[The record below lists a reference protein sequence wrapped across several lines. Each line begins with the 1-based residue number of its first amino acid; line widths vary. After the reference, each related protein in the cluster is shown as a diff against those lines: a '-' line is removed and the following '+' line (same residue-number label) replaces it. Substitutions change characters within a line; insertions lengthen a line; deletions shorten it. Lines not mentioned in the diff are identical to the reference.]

1 MRRFAVHT
9 LQHPPMTIEQR
20 PDNFDLIRSRARIR
34 AALDGV
40 ITIDAR
46 GVVAEWNPAAEL
58 IFGYS
63 ADEAIGRNM
72 AELIVPPDLREAHH
86 RGMEHYL
93 ATGEGPA
100 LDTRLEMP
108 AVRADGTQITIELT
122 ITAFTVSGEHWF
134 TGWARDI
141 TEIIATREEL
151 EQSRRRFESIVEHS
165 SDVIT
170 VLDNDGTWL
179 YTSDAGTRLT
189 GYEKGFDPEGG
200 IFSLLHPDDQGLAAR
215 ALAEVAN
222 GLRRPDEPVELRIVD
237 KQGHIRWFETVGVNL
252 VDNPAV
258 GGIVLHARDVT
269 ERREAERDL
278 RVRTRQLSGL
288 LRHIQFGVLVEDEHR
303 CVAIANQA
311 LADMFNSPVG
321 PDEMVG
327 ADCSEVAHAIKGLF
341 ADPEGFI
348 SGIEERIDQRQA
360 TSGEELAMGDGRV
373 LERDYIPVIDGDTLR
388 SHIWLYRDVTDR
400 KLAEAQRERTLEAEQ
415 IARRNMEASQA
426 ALQEQNESLRQLD
439 TLKTELVAT
448 VSHELRTPLTSIVSF
463 SELLSDPEAGPLN
476 VMQTTFVDTIQRN
489 ADRLIRLVDDLL
501 LLARLESQNL
511 QLDVAQ
517 SDLAVL
523 ARQVVASQAPRAAEA
538 GIEVELDSPETAPA
552 AVDPARIEQ
561 LLNNLVSNAVKFGAN
576 GGSVTVTIAP
586 RDDGWDIAV
595 SDTGIG
601 IPSDELEQLFQRF
614 FRASNAR
621 SKMISG
627 TGLGLAICNAIA
639 RLHGGSM
646 SVSSIENE
654 GSTFTTWLP
663 AAAGERHDE

>member
-1 MRRFAVHT
+1 
-9 LQHPPMTIEQR
+9 MTIEQR

-237 KQGHIRWFETVGVNL
+237 KQGHVRWFETVGVNL

-476 VMQTTFVDTIQRN
+476 VTQTTFVDTIQRN

>member
-1 MRRFAVHT
+1 
-9 LQHPPMTIEQR
+9 MTIEQR

>member
-1 MRRFAVHT
+1 
-9 LQHPPMTIEQR
+9 MTIEQR

-476 VMQTTFVDTIQRN
+476 VTQTTFVDTIQRN

>member
-1 MRRFAVHT
+1 
-9 LQHPPMTIEQR
+9 MTIEQR

-400 KLAEAQRERTLEAEQ
+400 KLAEKRRERTLEAEQ

-476 VMQTTFVDTIQRN
+476 VTQTTFVDTIQRN